1 MSYDAS
7 KLFVRIAAQMSESTL
22 VFNTWIVSPAT
33 TSSCRLQ
40 GNLLGQTS
48 RSVVYAISEP
58 FYTYFFARITA
69 NGELS
74 CILIL
79 VSGLHLMLSAHFW
92 MTLDKRVED
101 LRLASSQTKMQVSPT
116 EEPQDQPTGLS
127 TDSFATVAMQILDA
141 KVLYLYAFAHVQF
154 AAAGNATLLFVA
166 QKLDVIN
173 IDSFATHLFALGAAL
188 LYFFLSRLG
197 EWYFARSAG
206 LSLFYG
212 SGRTA
217 RLTAEQLG
225 YLVLLNT
232 VRSSVRWFVGLR
244 YPFAGAGVDD
254 GVDTRNFSG
263 DMGIGD
269 ALRRLPNWV
278 LPCMFLLGLGLTYVK
293 AAHMGRAS
301 VVARRT

>member
-1 MSYDAS
+1 MSYDAA
-7 KLFVRIAAQMSESTL
+7 KLFVRITAQMSESTL

-33 TSSCRLQ
+33 KFRCRLR
-40 GNLLGQTS
+40 GSLSGPTS
-48 RSVVYAISEP
+48 RSIVYAIPEP
-58 FYTYFFARITA
+58 LYTSFLARLTA

-79 VSGLHLMLSAHFW
+79 VSGIHLMLSAHFW
-92 MTLDKRVED
+92 MTLDKRVEE
-101 LRLASSQTKMQVSPT
+101 LRLASSQARIRVSQAEMPRN
-116 EEPQDQPTGLS
+116 QLAGLS
-127 TDSFATVAMQILDA
+127 TDASFAAVAMQTLDA
-141 KVLYLYAFAHVQF
+141 KVLYQYAFANVQF
-154 AAAGNATLLFVA
+154 AAAGNAALLFVA

-173 IDSFATHLFALGAAL
+173 IDSFTTHLFALGAAL

-197 EWYFARSAG
+197 EWYFAKSAG
-206 LSLFYG
+206 LLLFYG

-217 RLTAEQLG
+217 RSTAEQLG

-244 YPFAGAGVDD
+244 YPFAGAWVDD
-254 GVDTRNFSG
+254 GIDTRNFSG
-263 DMGIGD
+263 DMGIGG

-293 AAHMGRAS
+293 AQCRG
-301 VVARRT
+301 